1 MDYNMSFLVEFWR
14 IILDVHFKST
24 SFRVFL
30 LISRQRSL
38 PCIAIPRFIH
48 LCRGPWSQRTCLV
61 WSINFWL
68 KGTLSHFF
76 LLFAFCV
83 EFCHFV
89 IGFLSLQSL
98 VLVVKTLVDGLLS
111 VALNEIV
118 RNFAPLP
125 LPIFICRRF
134 SGVWS
139 ERALLNLS
147 HFLLHPF
154 SFQTL
159 LLHILFFEENFN
171 TFWHWNRAFLCLF
184 KGLWRVDLQFHNLV

>member
-1 MDYNMSFLVEFWR
+1 MSLFGANLIRISIFSDYFMVYIMSFLVEFWR

-24 SFRVFL
+24 SFRFGVL
-30 LISRQRSL
+30 LIPRQRSL
-38 PCIAIPRFIH
+38 PCIAISCFIH
-48 LCRGPWSQRTCLV
+48 FCRGSRSQRTRPV
-61 WSINFWL
+61 WSINFGL

-76 LLFAFCV
+76 LLFAFSV

-98 VLVVKTLVDGLLS
+98 VLVVKTLINGLLS
-111 VALNEIV
+111 VTLNKFV

-125 LPIFICRRF
+125 LPIFICRSF

-147 HFLLHPF
+147 DLLLHPF
-154 SFQTL
+154 SF
-159 LLHILFFEENFN
+159 
-171 TFWHWNRAFLCLF
+171 
-184 KGLWRVDLQFHNLV
+184 